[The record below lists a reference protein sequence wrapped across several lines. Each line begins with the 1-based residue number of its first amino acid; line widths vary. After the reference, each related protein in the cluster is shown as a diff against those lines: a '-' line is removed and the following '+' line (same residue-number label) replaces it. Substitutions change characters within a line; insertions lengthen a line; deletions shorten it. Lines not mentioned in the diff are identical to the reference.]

1 MKMEGVTLE
10 GDDELLLLVVVL
22 VVVVG
27 VVGVGVVEEGEAGW
41 IEGEEIECCLCPSFI
56 RRE

>member
-1 MKMEGVTLE
+1 MEGVTLE
-10 GDDELLLLVVVL
+10 GEDELLLLVLVL

-41 IEGEEIECCLCPSFI
+41 IEGEESECCLCPSFI